1 MTQPARITIQDV
13 HVGLFDMDTEGETVS
28 PVIVAVTSENLPIL
42 NQLSELEDKVSL
54 VNRIPVFE
62 IRDIDFLYT
71 KKGVLTGKVDITI
84 SDESETS
91 TSDNENSENDFDEF
105 ESVEEA
111 VEAFIS
117 LNSSKSQNIVEDTEE
132 DYIPQEFIFTIDS
145 TFLFALMA
153 FHLTGDA
160 YLTLFDA
167 TNKPKNKNT
176 VINVDE
182 LQVMIQLP
190 QMNSSLS
197 ENILQKIAEVTSERG
212 MSTLHKL
219 APEDKEEAERTRRIR
234 SDLFIAL
241 SDFMNGSEKALH
253 YLKNLALQ
261 IDDFEERI
269 ILSGGEMRKGDDD
282 TNTLISIIN
291 NIISKLSVNSI
302 LPRHMDQQEI
312 LNFRNDIKIF
322 SNIISEMKDDNEYA
336 ENVASLS
343 AELSLHDKVD
353 LTDSEN
359 NQIIATSY
367 ITSEITPASLPEELS
382 LLTDELNFGGL
393 FERDWN
399 TIDSMESFIDEDG
412 KQEGTLGECLITALI
427 VAAIRS
433 MRLSKINKVPN
444 MISLMNI
451 LEDVA
456 PEVEGF
462 WQLDAFSRKLA
473 NGQTELFNQL
483 MLSLPPNMDLSQALL
498 SSPIGVTLVAF
509 ARSLND
515 EKWSDDVLEIA
526 LAENTII
533 TGFLKDVKVVQDETF
548 EQFLE
553 NNEEIDPSMEPM
565 IKSQIFNHAVK
576 QSIYNLGGQGVDTQN
591 IADELIKSML
601 TIADINTGKK
611 TDSSFNSAEWIQ
623 TKTEYL
629 SSFFKMD
636 SSKFF

>member
-28 PVIVAVTSENLPIL
+28 PVIVAVASENLPIL

-111 VEAFIS
+111 VEAFVS

-167 TNKPKNKNT
+167 TNKPKNKHT

-312 LNFRNDIKIF
+312 LNFRNDIKVF

-353 LTDSEN
+353 LTDSES
-359 NQIIATSY
+359 NQNIATSY